1 LLVALTLLAVLLS
14 PPSLLAQ
21 ASDPDRSP
29 RLEIELEGGPVWQT
43 RNEVRIPN
51 EGGTKFSVVDLIG
64 NGPSAA
70 FRLETTYNINRRHGL
85 RLVLAPLSI
94 SGTGT
99 LNETVEFAGATFAA
113 GIPTEAR
120 YRFNSYRL
128 TYRYRFHDGPK
139 WRWHIGFTAKVRDA
153 KVALE
158 QEGASASDS
167 NVGPVP
173 LIHLAGQ
180 VRLSPHWRI
189 SGDLDALAAP
199 QGRAED
205 LALKVR
211 YDPSERW
218 SLALGYRTLEGGADA
233 DTVYTFAWLHYLVAS
248 VALRL

>member
-1 LLVALTLLAVLLS
+1 VLILILAPLF
-14 PPSLLAQ
+14 PPTLLAQ
-21 ASDPDRSP
+21 AGDQDRSP

-43 RNEVRIPN
+43 RNDVRIPN
-51 EGGTKFSVVDLIG
+51 EGGTKFSLVDLIG
-64 NGPSAA
+64 SGPFASV
-70 FRLETTYNINRRHGL
+70 RLEAAYNISRRHGL
-85 RLVLAPLSI
+85 RLVLAPLTI

-99 LNETVEFAGATFAA
+99 LDEPVEFAGASFAA
-113 GIPTEAR
+113 GIPTEGR

-128 TYRYRFHDGPK
+128 TYRYRFHDGRK
-139 WRWHIGFTAKVRDA
+139 WRWHIGFTAKIRDA
-153 KVALE
+153 KVALQ

-180 VRLSPHWRI
+180 VRLGPRWRI
-189 SGDLDALAAP
+189 SGDLDALGAP

-211 YDPSERW
+211 YDPTERW
-218 SLALGYRTLEGGADA
+218 SLALGYRTLEGGADS
-233 DTVYTFAWLHYLVAS
+233 DTVYTFAWLHYVVAS

>member
-1 LLVALTLLAVLLS
+1 M
-14 PPSLLAQ
+14 
-21 ASDPDRSP
+21 
-29 RLEIELEGGPVWQT
+29 EIELEGGPVWQT
-43 RNEVRIPN
+43 RNDVRIPN
-51 EGGTKFSVVDLIG
+51 EGGTQLSLVDLIG
-64 NGPSAA
+64 SGPFASV
-70 FRLETTYNINRRHGL
+70 RLEVSYNISRRHGL
-85 RLVLAPLSI
+85 RLVLAPLTI

-99 LNETVEFAGATFAA
+99 LDEPVEFAGETFAA
-113 GIPTEAR
+113 GVPTEGS

-128 TYRYRFHDGPK
+128 TYRYRFHDGRK
-139 WRWHIGFTAKVRDA
+139 WRWHIGLTAKIRDA

-158 QEGASASDS
+158 QEGTSASDS

-189 SGDLDALAAP
+189 TGDLDALAAP

-211 YDPSERW
+211 YDPTDRW

>member
-1 LLVALTLLAVLLS
+1 VALILLVPLS
-14 PPSLLAQ
+14 PRPLLAQ
-21 ASDPDRSP
+21 ASDPDWSP
-29 RLEIELEGGPVWQT
+29 RLEIQLEGGPAWQT
-43 RNEVRIPN
+43 RNDVRIPS
-51 EGGTKFSVVDLIG
+51 EGGTKFSLSDLIG
-64 NGPSAA
+64 SGPFASL
-70 FRLETTYNINRRHGL
+70 RLEASYNISRRHGL

-99 LNETVEFAGATFAA
+99 LDETVEFAGATFAA
-113 GIPTEAR
+113 GIPTEGR

-139 WRWHIGFTAKVRDA
+139 WRWQIGFTAKVRDA

-180 VRLSPHWRI
+180 VRLSPRWRI

-211 YDPSERW
+211 YDPTEQW
-218 SLALGYRTLEGGADA
+218 SLALGYRTLEGGADS
-233 DTVYTFAWLHYLVAS
+233 DTVYTFAWFHYVVAA
-248 VALRL
+248 VTLRL

>member
-1 LLVALTLLAVLLS
+1 LFSIILILGLLS
-14 PPSLLAQ
+14 PQRLQAQ

-29 RLEIELEGGPVWQT
+29 RLEIELEAGPVWQT
-43 RNEVRIPN
+43 RNDVRIPS
-51 EGGTKFSVVDLIG
+51 EGGTKFSLADLIG
-64 NGPSAA
+64 SGPFAS
-70 FRLETTYNINRRHGL
+70 FRLEASYNISRRHGL
-85 RLVLAPLSI
+85 RLVMAPLSI

-99 LNETVEFAGATFAA
+99 LDETVEFAGATFAA
-113 GIPTEAR
+113 GIPTEGR

-173 LIHLAGQ
+173 LIHLAAQ
-180 VRLSPHWRI
+180 VRLSPQWRI
-189 SGDLDALAAP
+189 AGDLDALAAP

-205 LALKVR
+205 LVLKLR
-211 YDPSERW
+211 YDASDRW

-233 DTVYTFAWLHYLVAS
+233 DTVYTFAWLHYLVAA